1 MTPQQ
6 KLKAVD
12 SLSSSKGWLV
22 LKEVMEAEVLQAAM
36 AIAET
41 PNMPLDEINFRRGSI
56 WAANRMLELPSRLRM
71 KLESES
77 ALLDVEP
84 KISKNPATAGNR
96 S

>member
-12 SLSSSKGWLV
+12 SLSSSKGWAV
-22 LKEVMEAEVLQAAM
+22 MKEVMEAEVLQAAM

-41 PNMPLDEINFRRGSI
+41 PNMPLDEINFRRGAI

-77 ALLDVEP
+77 ALLDIEP
-84 KISKNPATAGNR
+84 KT
-96 S
+96 